1 MTTQTDT
8 EPLTPKELEVLKL
21 MLNPELDRADIARE
35 LGITR
40 YTVCTHILSIFSKLH
55 VSSRFEAICKYAKM
69 DESFRQAFIEMI
81 SKEAA

>member
-1 MTTQTDT
+1 MTTQPET
-8 EPLTPKELEVLKL
+8 EQLTPKELEVLNL
-21 MLNPELDRADIARE
+21 MLNPELDRADIAQKMF
-35 LGITR
+35 ITR

-69 DESFRQAFIEMI
+69 DESFRQALIEMI